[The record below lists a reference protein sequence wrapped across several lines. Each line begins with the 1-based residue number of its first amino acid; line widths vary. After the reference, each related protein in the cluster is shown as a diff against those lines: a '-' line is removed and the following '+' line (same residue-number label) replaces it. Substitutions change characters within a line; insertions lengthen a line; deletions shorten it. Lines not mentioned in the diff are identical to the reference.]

1 MRRVLVLGGTGWLGR
16 AVAEAALRDGAEVTC
31 LARGE
36 SGEPPAGARFVRA
49 DRSAADA
56 YSGVGDTW
64 DDVVE
69 LATDPAH
76 VTGAIEAL
84 SARAAHWTFV
94 STISVYA
101 RTDRAGDD
109 EDAPVVE
116 PVEPVEPVDPTPY
129 ADAKVAGERATR
141 RMRGTDAL
149 VVRPGLIVG
158 PGDPSDR
165 FGYWAARLDRGGD
178 VVTPALEGR
187 AVQVV
192 DVTDLAEWIVRA
204 GRAGTVGTV
213 DAVGPSTSMGAFL
226 DEVRA
231 ATGFDGRLVAVD
243 DDTLLTQGVAY
254 WAGPASLPLWIPVGE
269 VGFARRAGRAF
280 LAAGGTVRPLA
291 ETVRRVV
298 EDERARGVGRV
309 RRSGLTDAEERRV
322 LDVVRSG

>member
-16 AVAEAALRDGAEVTC
+16 TIAEAAMRDGAEVTC
-31 LARGE
+31 LARGA

-49 DRSAADA
+49 DRSAVDA
-56 YSGVGDTW
+56 YSAVGDAW

-76 VTGAIEAL
+76 VAGALEAL
-84 SARAAHWTFV
+84 SARAAHWTTV

-116 PVEPVEPVDPTPY
+116 PVDPTQY

-141 RMRGTDAL
+141 RARGTDAL

-178 VVTPALEGR
+178 VVTPVLEDR

-213 DAVGPSTSMGAFL
+213 DAVGPSTSMRAFF
-226 DEVRA
+226 DEVQA

-243 DDTLLTQGVAY
+243 DDTLLAQGVAY
-254 WAGPASLPLWIPVGE
+254 WAGPASLPLWIPVSE

-280 LAAGGTVRPLA
+280 LAPDGTARPLA

-322 LDVVRSG
+322 LDVVRPG

>member
-1 MRRVLVLGGTGWLGR
+1 LGR
-16 AVAEAALRDGAEVTC
+16 TIAEAAMRDGAEVTC
-31 LARGE
+31 LARGA

-49 DRSAADA
+49 DRSAVDA
-56 YSGVGDTW
+56 YSAVGDAW

-76 VTGAIEAL
+76 VAGALEAL
-84 SARAAHWTFV
+84 SARAAHWTTV

-116 PVEPVEPVDPTPY
+116 PVDPSQY

-141 RMRGTDAL
+141 RARGTDAL

-178 VVTPALEGR
+178 VVTPVLEDR

-204 GRAGTVGTV
+204 GQAGTVGTV
-213 DAVGPSTSMGAFL
+213 DAVGPSTSMRAFL
-226 DEVRA
+226 DEVQA
-231 ATGFDGRLVAVD
+231 ATGFDGRLVTVD
-243 DDTLLTQGVAY
+243 DDTLLAQGVAY
-254 WAGPASLPLWIPVGE
+254 WAGPASLPLWIPVNG

-280 LAAGGTVRPLA
+280 PAAGGTARPLA

-322 LDVVRSG
+322 LDVVRPG

>member
-16 AVAEAALRDGAEVTC
+16 SVAEAALRDGAEVTC

-36 SGEPPAGARFVRA
+36 SGEPPSGARFVRA
-49 DRSAADA
+49 DRSTADA
-56 YSGVGDTW
+56 YEQVGGDW
-64 DDVVE
+64 DAVVE

-76 VTGAIEAL
+76 VAGALDAL
-84 SARAAHWTFV
+84 SVRATHWTSV

-116 PVEPVEPVDPTPY
+116 PRDVTEY
-129 ADAKVAGERATR
+129 ADAKAAGELATR
-141 RMRGTDAL
+141 RARGSDAL

-165 FGYWAARLDRGGD
+165 FGYWAARLARGGD
-178 VVTPALEGR
+178 VLTPVLDDL

-204 GRAGTVGTV
+204 GRTGTVGTV
-213 DAVGPSTSMGAFL
+213 DAVGPSTSMRAFL

-231 ATGFDGRLVAVD
+231 ATGFDGKLVAVD
-243 DDTLLTQGVAY
+243 DATLLAHGVAY
-254 WAGPASLPLWIPVGE
+254 WAGPSSLPLWIPVSE

-280 LAAGGTVRPLA
+280 LAAGGSVRPLA
-291 ETVRRVV
+291 DTVRRVV
-298 EDERARGVGRV
+298 EDERARGIDRV
-309 RRSGLTDAEERRV
+309 RRSGLADAEERRV
-322 LDVVRSG
+322 LDAVRSG

>member
-1 MRRVLVLGGTGWLGR
+1 LGR
-16 AVAEAALRDGAEVTC
+16 AIAETAMRDGAEVTC
-31 LARGE
+31 LARGA
-36 SGEPPAGARFVRA
+36 SGQPPTGARFVRA

-56 YSGVGDTW
+56 YSAV
-64 DDVVE
+64 DDAWEDVIE

-76 VTGAIEAL
+76 VAGALEAL
-84 SARAAHWTFV
+84 SAHAVHWTTV

-109 EDAPVVE
+109 EDASV
-116 PVEPVEPVDPTPY
+116 VEPVDPTQY

-141 RMRGTDAL
+141 RARGTDAL

-165 FGYWAARLDRGGD
+165 FGYWAARLDRAGD
-178 VVTPALEGR
+178 AVTPVLEDR
-187 AVQVV
+187 AVQVI

-213 DAVGPSTSMGAFL
+213 DAVGPSTSMRAFL
-226 DEVRA
+226 DEVQA

-243 DDTLLTQGVAY
+243 DDTLLAHGVAY
-254 WAGPASLPLWIPVGE
+254 WAGPASLPLWIPVSE

-280 LAAGGTVRPLA
+280 LAAGGTARPLA

-322 LDVVRSG
+322 LDVVCPG

>member
-1 MRRVLVLGGTGWLGR
+1 MRHVLVLGGTGWLGW
-16 AVAEAALRDGAEVTC
+16 AVAEAAIRDGAEVTC

-56 YSGVGDTW
+56 YAHLGDDW
-64 DDVVE
+64 DEVVE

-76 VTGAIEAL
+76 VASALEAL
-84 SARAAHWTFV
+84 ATRARHWTSV

-116 PVEPVEPVDPTPY
+116 PVDLTQY
-129 ADAKVAGERATR
+129 ADVKAAGERATR
-141 RMRGTDAL
+141 RVRGTDAL

-178 VVTPALEGR
+178 VLTPVLDDR

-204 GRAGTVGTV
+204 GRVGTVGTV
-213 DAVGPSTSMGAFL
+213 DAVGPSTSMRAFL
-226 DEVRA
+226 DTVA
-231 ATGFDGRLVAVD
+231 TATGFDGRLVAAD
-243 DDTLLTQGVAY
+243 DETLLAQGVTY
-254 WAGPASLPLWIPVGE
+254 WAGPASLPLWIPVSE

-298 EDERARGVGRV
+298 EDERARGVARG
-309 RRSGLTDAEERRV
+309 RRSGLTAADERRV
-322 LDVVRSG
+322 LSVVQAD

>member
-31 LARGE
+31 LARGA

-49 DRSAADA
+49 DRSADDA
-56 YSGVGDTW
+56 YSGLRDTW
-64 DDVVE
+64 EDVVE

-76 VTGAIEAL
+76 VTGALDAL

-94 STISVYA
+94 STVSVYA

-116 PVEPVEPVDPTPY
+116 PVDPTQY

-141 RMRGTDAL
+141 RARGTDAL

-178 VVTPALEGR
+178 VVTPVLEDR

-226 DEVRA
+226 DEVRSV
-231 ATGFDGRLVAVD
+231 TGFDGRLVAVD
-243 DDTLLTQGVAY
+243 DDTLLAQGVAY

-269 VGFARRAGRAF
+269 VGFARRAGLAF

-322 LDVVRSG
+322 LDVVRLG

>member
-76 VTGAIEAL
+76 VTGALEAL

-116 PVEPVEPVDPTPY
+116 PVEPVDPTPY
-129 ADAKVAGERATR
+129 ADAKVTGERATR
-141 RMRGTDAL
+141 RVRGTDAL

-178 VVTPALEGR
+178 VVTPVLEGR

-213 DAVGPSTSMGAFL
+213 DAVGPSTSMRAFF
-226 DEVRA
+226 DEVQA

-243 DDTLLTQGVAY
+243 DDTLLAQGVAY
-254 WAGPASLPLWIPVGE
+254 WAGPASLPLWIPVSE

-280 LAAGGTVRPLA
+280 LAAGGPARPLA

-322 LDVVRSG
+322 LDVVRSS

>member
-36 SGEPPAGARFVRA
+36 SGEPPACARFVRA
-49 DRSAADA
+49 DRSADDA
-56 YSGVGDTW
+56 YSGVGEVW

-76 VTGAIEAL
+76 VAGALEAL

-116 PVEPVEPVDPTPY
+116 PVEPVDPTPY
-129 ADAKVAGERATR
+129 ADAKVTGERATR
-141 RMRGTDAL
+141 RARGTDAL

-178 VVTPALEGR
+178 VVTPVLEGR

-213 DAVGPSTSMGAFL
+213 DAVRPSTSMGAFL

-243 DDTLLTQGVAY
+243 DDTLLAQGVAY
-254 WAGPASLPLWIPVGE
+254 WAGPASLPLWIPAGE
-269 VGFARRAGRAF
+269 VGFARRAGLAF
-280 LAAGGTVRPLA
+280 LAAGGTTRPLA

-309 RRSGLTDAEERRV
+309 RRSGVTDAEERRV
-322 LDVVRSG
+322 LDVVRPG